1 MFKLLKHQCIFHI
14 SGAELL
20 CPALRSEMLCTALAP
35 DRLGPMA
42 LCACKGLLGT
52 VWGPARAGDS
62 VGTGVVDKLVA
73 AAMVSLLACPRNLDQ
88 G

>member
-14 SGAELL
+14 SGAELP

-35 DRLGPMA
+35 GRLGP
-42 LCACKGLLGT
+42 LGLSDCKGLLGT

-62 VGTGVVDKLVA
+62 VGTGVVDELVA
-73 AAMVSLLACPRNLDQ
+73 AARISLLAFPHSLGQ